1 MNTSGRVFA
10 TIVRLFTAIAG
21 FIVISVGLRAIG
33 EGDSALGV
41 VIIAVA
47 FGVLFFGIRW
57 AKNINRR
64 DR

>member
-1 MNTSGRVFA
+1 MNLSGPYFA

-21 FIVISVGLRAIG
+21 FIVISLGLRAFG
-33 EGDSALGV
+33 EGDSALGF
-41 VIIAVA
+41 VIIVVA
-47 FGVLFFGIRW
+47 FTILFLGIRW